1 MLFKNKSSFLLGTEF
16 AFSPLMAANEKNFLR
31 PEYTIL
37 IADRNSNVREFLKR
51 EMTEEGFRVLQAEK
65 GMEVIKI
72 VYQDFPLDLVILDP
86 DLPDM
91 EETRLLKKI
100 GARIPPLPV
109 IIHAFDSEEINYFFY
124 LRQAAFVKKGGRS
137 IEKLKQGVLEILEAK
152 KRF

>member
-1 MLFKNKSSFLLGTEF
+1 MLFKNKSIFLLGTEF
-16 AFSPLMAANEKNFLR
+16 AISHLMAANEGKFLR

-37 IADRNSNVREFLKR
+37 IADRNSHVREFLKR

-65 GMEVIKI
+65 GMEVIKM
-72 VYQDFPLDLVILDP
+72 VYQNLPLDLVILDP

-109 IIHAFDSEEINYFFY
+109 IIHAFDSEEINYFYY
-124 LRQAAFVKKGGRS
+124 LKQAAFVKKAGRS
-137 IEKLKQGVLEILEAK
+137 IEKLKQVVLEILEAK
-152 KRF
+152 K